1 MLKGVNK
8 RVVEIKG
15 KPDSYF
21 EKAIL
26 FIRPNYSE
34 ESLLNISLSAEEYLS
49 KAVFS
54 KNQKAGY
61 FKKIG
66 TFIGIFAAGCILTGC
81 AFWLIT
87 LISH

>member
-34 ESLLNISLSAEEYLS
+34 ESSLKISLAAEEYLS
-49 KAVFS
+49 KAIFS
-54 KNQKAGY
+54 KNKKVVY
-61 FKKIG
+61 LKKIMI
-66 TFIGIFAAGCILTGC
+66 FISFFAAGCILTGC
-81 AFWLIT
+81 AFYLIT
-87 LISH
+87 LI

>member
-34 ESLLNISLSAEEYLS
+34 ESSLKISLAAEEYLS
-49 KAVFS
+49 KAIFS
-54 KNQKAGY
+54 KNKKVVY
-61 FKKIG
+61 LKKIMI
-66 TFIGIFAAGCILTGC
+66 FIGFFAAGCILTGC
-81 AFWLIT
+81 AFYLIT
-87 LISH
+87 LI

>member
-21 EKAIL
+21 EKAVL
-26 FIRPNYSE
+26 FIRPNCLE
-34 ESLLNISLSAEEYLS
+34 ESSLKISFAAEEYLS
-49 KAVFS
+49 KAIFS
-54 KNQKAGY
+54 KN
-61 FKKIG
+61 KKIVCLKKII
-66 TFIGIFAAGCILTGC
+66 TFIGLFAAGCIVTSC

-87 LISH
+87 LISN